1 MFSSVCVRVQVGEL
15 LQDVARIDSAAAK
28 RQAAATSAAHAAR
41 NLTEAEADDL
51 AEVSALC
58 ARSI

>member
-1 MFSSVCVRVQVGEL
+1 MQVGEL

-41 NLTEAEADDL
+41 NLTEAEADEL
-51 AEVSALC
+51 VEVRVCVCVVIDCPA
-58 ARSI
+58 